1 MIDRIST
8 NEERLN
14 KALES
19 INNLQESIN
28 NLNDIKEDII
38 KLNKYYGSSNWFKDK
53 KLYEENK
60 IEHIPAGVLSE
71 DLVWNMN
78 EDLNSTILELK
89 IIIDSIKEV

>member
-14 KALES
+14 KALECIS
-19 INNLQESIN
+19 NLQESIN

-38 KLNKYYGSSNWFKDK
+38 KLNKYYGSNNWFKDK

-71 DLVWNMN
+71 DLV
-78 EDLNSTILELK
+78 
-89 IIIDSIKEV
+89 